1 MLLLQKNGKFK
12 LAKQKNI
19 EKATKAMY
27 EVIRRGKRHN
37 LSIEC
42 LLDLFDKIVK
52 PILLSISFSLY
63 RKCTFSAVRLVEK
76 TIIFVL
82 SMFTLSFHNLLYSY
96 KLFSKVCNPSEVS
109 DIRTVSSAYKR
120 AKFLKYISNC
130 ASSSLEI
137 LSKPVIFLS
146 SINCSRSFKNTAN
159 KKGDKFSHGLTPISL
174 EKKSD
179 LFSL

>member
-52 PILLSISFSLY
+52 PILLY
-63 RKCTFSAVRLVEK
+63 AVKFGDLV
-76 TIIFVL
+76 II
-82 SMFTLSFHNLLYSY
+82 M
-96 KLFSKVCNPSEVS
+96 
-109 DIRTVSSAYKR
+109 
-120 AKFLKYISNC
+120 
-130 ASSSLEI
+130 
-137 LSKPVIFLS
+137 
-146 SINCSRSFKNTAN
+146 
-159 KKGDKFSHGLTPISL
+159 
-174 EKKSD
+174 
-179 LFSL
+179 